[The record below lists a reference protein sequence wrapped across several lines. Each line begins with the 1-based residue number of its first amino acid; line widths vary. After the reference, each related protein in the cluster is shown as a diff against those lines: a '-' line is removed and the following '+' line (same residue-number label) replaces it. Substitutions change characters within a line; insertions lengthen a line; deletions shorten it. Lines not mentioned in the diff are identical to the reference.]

1 LIKLHI
7 LLADL
12 ASHGTP
18 DSREPH
24 PKRSMSQ
31 IESQS
36 LRIFAFCARKL
47 RARVV
52 SATNARAP
60 VFYSKVFGS
69 KIVVASLLCSS
80 IFLASTQAFA
90 QATGGGLPDNPSQST
105 RPPGDSSTSP
115 AAREVTWRSLPG
127 DLLRDQKDIWTFPI
141 QLAKGH
147 HLLPTLAITGVTAG
161 LIAADPHVMPYF
173 RDHAK
178 NLDRLNDTFDTS
190 ITTAE
195 VIALPTSL
203 LLSGYMRHDRYQVG
217 TALLAGE
224 AYADA
229 AIVDLAVKAVTRRK
243 RPTDV
248 PPGGSFS
255 GTFFSG
261 GKSPFKG
268 SSFPSGHAAGAFS
281 VATVVASRYHN
292 HRWVPW
298 LVYGFATAVSFSR
311 VTTSAHFPSDVF
323 LGAAIGYT
331 VTRYEVLR
339 PR

>member
-1 LIKLHI
+1 
-7 LLADL
+7 
-12 ASHGTP
+12 
-18 DSREPH
+18 
-24 PKRSMSQ
+24 MSQ
-31 IESQS
+31 IENHS
-36 LRIFAFCARKL
+36 LGIFAFCARRL

-52 SATNARAP
+52 SATNACAP
-60 VFYSKVFGS
+60 AFYSKVFGS
-69 KIVVASLLCSS
+69 KVFVASILCSS
-80 IFLASTQAFA
+80 IFFASNQALAQS
-90 QATGGGLPDNPSQST
+90 TGGGLPDNPSQST

-141 QLAKGH
+141 ELAKGH
-147 HLLPTLAITGVTAG
+147 HLLPTLAIAGGTAG
-161 LIAADPHVMPYF
+161 LIVADPHVMPYF

-203 LLSGYMRHDRYQVG
+203 LLSGYIRHDRYQVG

-224 AYADA
+224 AYANA

-255 GTFFSG
+255 DTFFSG

-298 LVYGFATAVSFSR
+298 LVYGFATAISFSR